1 MLIEANDLD
10 INDFQSWVFFPEM
23 LFNSPD
29 KWWGD
34 LGQRD
39 FPHEG
44 IDFCFY
50 RDDSGRI
57 VRLDQKTRLP
67 AMHNGIVRSMFTDY
81 LGQAVII
88 EHDDAPSQDGTLV
101 SIYAHTKPFDHI
113 RPGCPVAEGDIIASI
128 ADTSRSKASIFP
140 HLSVNK

>member
-1 MLIEANDLD
+1 M
-10 INDFQSWVFFPEM
+10 M
-23 LFNSPD
+23 FNSPG

-101 SIYAHTKPFDHI
+101 SISTVRPAWLRRLKQSGYSGTVFKP
-113 RPGCPVAEGDIIASI
+113 R
-128 ADTSRSKASIFP
+128 
-140 HLSVNK
+140 